1 MFYSVEPTYSKSVSM
16 CNLHQSAAV
25 HVHVSLYVCFLQLT
39 SYPRLREETER
50 IVTTYIRER
59 DSKTKD
65 QVRARDG
72 AYLNNYKA
80 SLVCVHNTSCFALF
94 GRCCC

>member
-1 MFYSVEPTYSKSVSM
+1 MTVLS
-16 CNLHQSAAV
+16 LHTV
-25 HVHVSLYVCFLQLT
+25 GVYPVIICISLQQCVCMYVCVCFLQLT

-65 QVRARDG
+65 QVCVKDA
-72 AYLNNYKA
+72 AYLNNWKV
-80 SLVCVHNTSCFALF
+80 SLVCVHNTSCFTSLA
-94 GRCCC
+94 GAAVD

>member
-1 MFYSVEPTYSKSVSM
+1 MG
-16 CNLHQSAAV
+16 
-25 HVHVSLYVCFLQLT
+25 LQLG

-65 QVRARDG
+65 QVSECVYVRVH
-72 AYLNNYKA
+72 
-80 SLVCVHNTSCFALF
+80 SCVCCLISTSSGIIADLIGTSSPCGNQHLSPDEAE
-94 GRCCC
+94 